1 MIYLFPFLAVAAGWA
16 VTRMLPALTSK
27 NLKLLLAFSGAFLL
41 SLTIFHILPEVYAH
55 FRPILGIL
63 VLAGLFLQ
71 IVLEFFSK
79 GAEHGH
85 VHQHRSQKIFPW
97 ALFLSLSLH
106 AFTEGIP
113 VEQHQSLLWGIVVHK
128 LPVAAILALFLSQ
141 SGLSKTRVYSFL
153 FLFALMTPL
162 GTLVS
167 EKLIGTDY
175 QVYFSALVIGI
186 FLHISTTILFETTE
200 GHKFNLAKIM
210 VVLLGFALAFGL

>member
-1 MIYLFPFLAVAAGWA
+1 MIYIFPFLAVAAGWA
-16 VTRMLPALTSK
+16 VTRVLPALTSK

-41 SLTIFHILPEVYAH
+41 SLTVFQILPEVYAH
-55 FRPILGIL
+55 YRPVLSIL

-85 VHQHRSQKIFPW
+85 VHLHHPQKIFPW

-128 LPVAAILALFLSQ
+128 LPVTAILALFLSE
-141 SGLSKTRVYSFL
+141 SGLSKTRVYFFL
-153 FLFALMTPL
+153 FFFALMTPL
-162 GTLVS
+162 GTLAS
-167 EKLIGTDY
+167 DRLINPEY
-175 QVYFSALVIGI
+175 QLYFSALVIGI

-200 GHKFNLAKIM
+200 GHKFNLAKIL
-210 VVLLGFALAFGL
+210 VVLLGFVLAYGL